1 MKMDVFVEPASRRF
15 PSDTFLA
22 FLSILGSIWEPIGA
36 QKWLFGAPE
45 VVSFFDRF
53 LLKKGYLEEGVPPPL
68 KKKVKRS

>member
-1 MKMDVFVEPASRRF
+1 MFFVEPASRRS
-15 PSDTFLA
+15 PRDTFLA

-53 LLKKGYLEEGVPPPL
+53 LLKKGYEAEAPSPPL